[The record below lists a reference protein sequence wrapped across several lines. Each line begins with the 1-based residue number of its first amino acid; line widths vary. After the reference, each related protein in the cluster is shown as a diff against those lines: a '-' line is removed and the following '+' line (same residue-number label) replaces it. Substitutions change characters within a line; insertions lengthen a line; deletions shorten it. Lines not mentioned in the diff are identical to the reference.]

1 MSIPAENADAS
12 KDSPIETSYILKM
25 KLLHTGL
32 LMGMLAGWPGLA
44 GAQLQLLD
52 GVEPQAVFS
61 GGVRDIAVVWQN
73 TNLFTFQGGLMT
85 RLLQASSA
93 TVAPLGV
100 RAWKTLRVL
109 PGQTVVET
117 AALGLPPVKAPT
129 RFIVQWLLS
138 TNRVL
143 GETEVFV
150 YPTNLL
156 DELKLLVAQSENNLG
171 VLDPEKRLQPALKQ
185 AGIPF
190 VDLGNTRLMNFGGK
204 LALVGPCAASDPEWP
219 GLAGR
224 IRRLAQNGVPVVWIQ
239 SSPPKPDALWPS
251 FYLVPAGQAGV
262 LVVDPGLISD
272 LPDRP
277 QAQLNLNFFCKLA
290 LNPQPPALPELT
302 GQP

>member
-1 MSIPAENADAS
+1 MKIWTIGFYVALGLWGGSLGSIAS
-12 KDSPIETSYILKM
+12 
-25 KLLHTGL
+25 
-32 LMGMLAGWPGLA
+32 
-44 GAQLQLLD
+44 AQPRLVSD
-52 GVEPQAVFS
+52 TAPQCVFS
-61 GGVRDIAVVWQN
+61 GPSRNITVVWHNPDDVIVGVEISAQ
-73 TNLFTFQGGLMT
+73 
-85 RLLQASSA
+85 LLQTSSS
-93 TVAPLGV
+93 TVVPLGV
-100 RAWKTLRVL
+100 QAWKTLRVL
-109 PGQTVVET
+109 PGQTVIES
-117 AALGLPPVKAPT
+117 ASLNFPPVKAPT

-262 LVVDPGLISD
+262 LVVDPGLVSD

-277 QAQLNLNFFCKLA
+277 QALLNLIFFCKLA

-302 GQP
+302 AQL